1 MNIKK
6 IGIALIF
13 IGIVL
18 SVLFMD
24 NRDYLIPGLT
34 ITVLGFFVTLV
45 GFLEEVK
52 KRKEINDQLDKD
64 IVSII
69 QPLITKYSNLNKEYK
84 STLSDEDYANK
95 RLEMNKNLESELKEN
110 LPYLESR
117 EIKKIVIDFN
127 REQDKMN
134 WFYLFIIFFILSKS
148 VSSLCDISS
157 GFIPDL

>member
-6 IGIALIF
+6 LGIALIF

-18 SVLFMD
+18 SVFFID
-24 NRDYLIPGLT
+24 NHDYLVPALT
-34 ITVLGFFVTLV
+34 ITILGFFTTLV
-45 GFLEEVK
+45 GFIGDVK

-64 IVSII
+64 IVTII

-84 STLSDEDYANK
+84 SSLSEEEYSKK
-95 RLEMNKNLESELKEN
+95 RLEMNKSLESELNEK

-127 REQDKMN
+127 REQDKM
-134 WFYLFIIFFILSKS
+134 L
-148 VSSLCDISS
+148 
-157 GFIPDL
+157 